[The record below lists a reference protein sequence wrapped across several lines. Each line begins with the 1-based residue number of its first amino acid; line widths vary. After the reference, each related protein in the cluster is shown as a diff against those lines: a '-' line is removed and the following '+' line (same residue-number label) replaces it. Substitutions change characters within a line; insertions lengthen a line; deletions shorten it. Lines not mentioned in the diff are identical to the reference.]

1 MQAWA
6 SWNKVRFWVPKYL
19 DLNMA
24 LDDFE
29 TLGLEREGLVD
40 DGGTGGYVHQSCHDW
55 SFLEEMFLEISWQ
68 LNTLSPDPSEVEPW

>member
-1 MQAWA
+1 M
-6 SWNKVRFWVPKYL
+6 PKYL

-40 DGGTGGYVHQSCHDW
+40 DGGTGGYVHQSCHD
-55 SFLEEMFLEISWQ
+55 
-68 LNTLSPDPSEVEPW
+68 